1 MSTDNYYQNLDA
13 QTPAAPIN
21 EIMVPDNKLAKL
33 MYYLDCVIKLVD
45 FDLEKRYYNYNN
57 YYLITKEEE
66 QTILKMLSLFNPSIM
81 ENLSLFVVNPS
92 LIPVG
97 KENEFYDINNNFM
110 KIQSQVY
117 ISGRTLRVKGFMAC
131 NRAWIGKY
139 YYTPIQGFEFL
150 PPPEWPAQA
159 FQGPYYTLN
168 VIPNSPNT
176 TNNNVPETN
185 NYTNQTNHN
194 NQSACSSCKWCL
206 FIVVVIILCILSLYL
221 QITQNLK

>member
-117 ISGRTLRVKGFMAC
+117 ISGRTLRA
-131 NRAWIGKY
+131 
-139 YYTPIQGFEFL
+139 
-150 PPPEWPAQA
+150 
-159 FQGPYYTLN
+159 
-168 VIPNSPNT
+168 
-176 TNNNVPETN
+176 
-185 NYTNQTNHN
+185 
-194 NQSACSSCKWCL
+194 SSNGCRKCL
-206 FIVVVIILCILSLYL
+206 S
-221 QITQNLK
+221 